1 MSLPL
6 DTVQQPPIQQPTVLE
21 AMSKMNPNRLNNE
34 GKGKAALQNDHDKP
48 IDDETQKARTFS
60 KPHYVTVSNGPTSAH
75 AARLQAMLDSGYGS
89 STAGDETADM
99 AMLPDLPL
107 LPRDGGGPDAQGTSI
122 EQLWYDRH
130 RAVLGRSVDRVI
142 QLLKSLQEI
151 NVSWNVFYPAPDQ
164 VQGGPTMPNPRPNL
178 MRAQSAALPDT
189 TTMYRAAPRMIRRCD
204 TSYEDNVN
212 AESSKTAEE
221 RGESIP
227 RLLAS
232 QISPQLAVLNIDLK
246 LGHLRQAD
254 LIHTLE
260 RSSVASLL
268 DEKIRSAVSHLQS
281 LRGRIEDL
289 SSKILITGDVNA
301 GKSTFC
307 NALLRRKILPE
318 DQQPCTAIFCEVLDA
333 TENDNVEEV
342 HAVHLDTTYDR
353 RDEQTYDTYAFEHLA
368 DIVSDNTKYYQCKV
382 YVRDTR
388 ATNQSLLNNG
398 TVQITL
404 IDAPGLNSHTA
415 KTTAVF
421 ARQEEIDVVIFVV
434 SATNHFTISAQ
445 EFITAAAAEKAYLF
459 MVVNGFDAIRDKE
472 RCRKTILTQLVGLS
486 PRTLKESSELVH
498 FVSSQAVPLET
509 SRPGGSEGDG
519 KPDDDGDGDG
529 DDPSGDPKG
538 KGKDVESIRD
548 FDKLEESLRRFILEK
563 RARSK
568 LAPAKHYLL
577 NILNDMNILAT
588 ANCEVAQ
595 LELDKG
601 IQALQQLEPRLK
613 TIKEAVFEVDNKT
626 EDIIE
631 TTHEEVYNRT
641 RSALTEVIATASDRI
656 DHLGIPYPG
665 LFGVMNYSEDI
676 KEAILREIADSVT
689 NCEEHARASAVKGV
703 NMIKQLGL
711 LHLGDEYENLTFH
724 PAAMFRRKRDELAKQ
739 IHVST
744 EFLDFVEW
752 PVLLE
757 GKNLANV
764 DTALKVA
771 TAVGGGW
778 IGFHTWMD
786 QAFMAARVMGNI
798 NLRKAVLPGILCT
811 GLFAV
816 ACVIWRIPI
825 VHPRRLSAKIA
836 AKLAEIDYVHAN
848 ATRISGSVR
857 KVLRI
862 PSNNIRADL
871 DRAVKDVGER
881 RDESLR
887 VKAQS
892 SVALTYFRN
901 LVQDSA
907 KQKTAVEGLELE
919 AYSQA

>member
-1 MSLPL
+1 
-6 DTVQQPPIQQPTVLE
+6 
-21 AMSKMNPNRLNNE
+21 MNPNRSNNE
-34 GKGKAALQNDHDKP
+34 RKGKAPMKNEHDEP
-48 IDDETQKARTFS
+48 LAEQTRNPQTFS
-60 KPHYVTVSNGPTSAH
+60 QPHYMTVGNGPTSAH

-89 STAGDETADM
+89 STAGDEAADM

-107 LPRDGGGPDAQGTSI
+107 LPRDSSGIDAHSQAQGTSI
-122 EQLWYDRH
+122 EQLCYDRH

-142 QLLKSLQEI
+142 QLLTILQEI
-151 NVSWNVFYPAPDQ
+151 NVGWSIYYPTTDGA
-164 VQGGPTMPNPRPNL
+164 QGGPKAPNLRPNL
-178 MRAQSAALPDT
+178 MRAQSAALPET
-189 TTMYRAAPRMIRRCD
+189 TTMHRDSSRMIRRCD
-204 TSYEDNVN
+204 TSYQDDLN
-212 AESSKTAEE
+212 AESSKMAEE
-221 RGESIP
+221 RGGIAP

-232 QISPQLAVLNIDLK
+232 QLSPQLAVLNIDLK

-254 LIHTLE
+254 LVHTLE

-281 LRGRIEDL
+281 LRARIEDL

-307 NALLRRKILPE
+307 NALLRRKVLPE

-333 TENDNVEEV
+333 MENDNVEEV
-342 HAVHLDTTYDR
+342 HAVHLDTTYNR
-353 RDEQTYDTYAFEHLA
+353 RDEQTYDIYAFEHLA
-368 DIVSDNTKYYQCKV
+368 DIVSDNTKYHQCKV

-421 ARQEEIDVVIFVV
+421 SRQEEIDVVIFVV

-459 MVVNGFDAIRDKE
+459 MVVNGFDAIRNKE
-472 RCRKTILTQLVGLS
+472 RCRKAILTQLVGLS

-498 FVSSQAVPLET
+498 FVSSQAVPLED
-509 SRPGGSEGDG
+509 SQSGGSGDDST
-519 KPDDDGDGDG
+519 PDGDG
-529 DDPSGDPKG
+529 DDPNDDPKG

-577 NILNDMNILAT
+577 NILNDINILA
-588 ANCEVAQ
+588 AENCEIAR

-601 IQALQQLEPRLK
+601 IRSLQELEPQLEK
-613 TIKEAVFEVDNKT
+613 MKEAVLEVDNKT

-631 TTHEEVYNRT
+631 TMQGEVYNSTRT
-641 RSALTEVIATASDRI
+641 ILTEVITHAGDRI
-656 DHLGIPYPG
+656 HHLDAPYPG
-665 LFGVMNYSEDI
+665 LFSVMSYSEDI
-676 KEAILREIADSVT
+676 KDAILTDISASVT
-689 NCEEHARASAVKGV
+689 KCEEHARASAVKGV

-711 LHLGDEYENLTFH
+711 LHLGDEYQNLTFH

-739 IHVST
+739 IHIST
-744 EFLDFVEW
+744 EFSDFVEW
-752 PVLLE
+752 PLLFE
-757 GKNLANV
+757 GENFTNV

-778 IGFHTWMD
+778 IGIQTWMD
-786 QAFMAARVMGNI
+786 QAVMAARLVGNI
-798 NLRKAVLPGILCT
+798 NLRRAVLPGIVCT
-811 GLFAV
+811 GLLAV
-816 ACVIWRIPI
+816 AYIIWRIPT
-825 VHPRRLSAKIA
+825 VHPRRISAKIA

-862 PSNNIRADL
+862 PSNNIRVDL

-887 VKAQS
+887 VKAES
-892 SVALTYFRN
+892 NVALTCFRN

-907 KQKTAVEGLELE
+907 KQKTSIEGLDLE
-919 AYSQA
+919 AYLQT

>member
-1 MSLPL
+1 
-6 DTVQQPPIQQPTVLE
+6 
-21 AMSKMNPNRLNNE
+21 MSKMNPNRPNNE
-34 GKGKAALQNDHDKP
+34 SKGKAPMKNEHEEPMDGQTRNP
-48 IDDETQKARTFS
+48 QTFS
-60 KPHYVTVSNGPTSAH
+60 QPYYMMVGNGPTSAH

-89 STAGDETADM
+89 STAGDEAADM

-107 LPRDGGGPDAQGTSI
+107 LPHDGSGSGAHSLAQGTSI

-142 QLLKSLQEI
+142 HLLTTLQEI
-151 NVSWNVFYPAPDQ
+151 NVSWNVFYPTSEQAQ
-164 VQGGPTMPNPRPNL
+164 SGPKTPNPRPNF

-189 TTMYRAAPRMIRRCD
+189 TTMYRDSPRMIRRSD
-204 TSYEDNVN
+204 TSYQDDVN
-212 AESSKTAEE
+212 AESSRMAEE
-221 RGESIP
+221 RGGTAP

-232 QISPQLAVLNIDLK
+232 QLSPQLAVLNIDLK

-254 LIHTLE
+254 LVHTLE
-260 RSSVASLL
+260 RTSVASLL

-281 LRGRIEDL
+281 LRARIEDL

-307 NALLRRKILPE
+307 NALLRRK
-318 DQQPCTAIFCEVLDA
+318 VLDA
-333 TENDNVEEV
+333 MENDNVEEV
-342 HAVHLDTTYDR
+342 HAVHLDTTYNR
-353 RDEQTYDTYAFEHLA
+353 RDEQTYDIYAFKHLA
-368 DIVSDNTKYYQCKV
+368 DIVSDNTKYHQCKV

-398 TVQITL
+398 TVQMTL

-459 MVVNGFDAIRDKE
+459 MVVNGFDAIRNKE
-472 RCRKTILTQLVGLS
+472 RCRKAILTQLVGLS

-498 FVSSQAVPLET
+498 FVSSQAVPLDD
-509 SRPGGSEGDG
+509 SRSGGSG
-519 KPDDDGDGDG
+519 DDGTPDGDG
-529 DDPSGDPKG
+529 DDPNDDPKG

-577 NILNDMNILAT
+577 NILNDINILAA
-588 ANCEVAQ
+588 ANSEIAQ

-601 IQALQQLEPRLK
+601 IRTLQELEPQLK
-613 TIKEAVFEVDNKT
+613 KMKDAVLEVENKT
-626 EDIIE
+626 GDIIE
-631 TTHEEVYNRT
+631 TMHAEVYNSTRT
-641 RSALTEVIATASDRI
+641 ILTEIITHAGDRI
-656 DHLGIPYPG
+656 DHLDIPYP
-665 LFGVMNYSEDI
+665 
-676 KEAILREIADSVT
+676 EISASVT
-689 NCEEHARASAVKGV
+689 KCEEHARVSAVKGV

-711 LHLGDEYENLTFH
+711 LHLGDEYQNLTFH
-724 PAAMFRRKRDELAKQ
+724 PAAIFRRKRDELAKQ
-739 IHVST
+739 IHIST
-744 EFLDFVEW
+744 EFSDFVEW
-752 PVLLE
+752 PVLFG
-757 GKNLANV
+757 GKNLTNV

-778 IGFHTWMD
+778 IGIQTWMD
-786 QAFMAARVMGNI
+786 QAFMAARVVGSI
-798 NLRKAVLPGILCT
+798 NLRRAVLPSIICT

-816 ACVIWRIPI
+816 ACIIWRIPT
-825 VHPRRLSAKIA
+825 VHPRRISAKIA

-848 ATRISGSVR
+848 ATRISSSVR
-857 KVLRI
+857 KVLGI
-862 PSNNIRADL
+862 PANNIRVDL

-881 RDESLR
+881 RDENLR
-887 VKAQS
+887 VKAES
-892 SVALTYFRN
+892 NMALTYFRN

-907 KQKTAVEGLELE
+907 KQKTAIEGLELE
-919 AYSQA
+919 AYSQT

>member
-1 MSLPL
+1 
-6 DTVQQPPIQQPTVLE
+6 
-21 AMSKMNPNRLNNE
+21 MNTNRPNNE
-34 GKGKAALQNDHDKP
+34 GKGKAAMQNDHDKP
-48 IDDETQKARTFS
+48 IDDETQKPPTFS
-60 KPHYVTVSNGPTSAH
+60 KPQYMTVGNGSTSAH

-89 STAGDETADM
+89 STAGDEAADI

-107 LPRDGGGPDAQGTSI
+107 LPRDGGGPDAHGASI

-130 RAVLGRSVDRVI
+130 RAVLGRSVDRAI
-142 QLLKSLQEI
+142 HLLRSLQEI
-151 NVSWNVFYPAPDQ
+151 NVSWSVFYPAPDQ
-164 VQGGPTMPNPRPNL
+164 GQGGPEMHNPRPNL
-178 MRAQSAALPDT
+178 MRAQSAALPDP
-189 TTMYRAAPRMIRRCD
+189 TTMHRAAPRMIRRCD
-204 TSYEDNVN
+204 TSYQDDVN

-221 RGESIP
+221 RGESAP
-227 RLLAS
+227 RLIAS
-232 QISPQLAVLNIDLK
+232 QVSPQLAVLNIDLK

-254 LIHTLE
+254 LVHTLE

-268 DEKIRSAVSHLQS
+268 DERIRSAVSHLQS

-289 SSKILITGDVNA
+289 SSKVLITGDVNA

-318 DQQPCTAIFCEVLDA
+318 DQQPCTAIFCEVLGA

-368 DIVSDNTKYYQCKV
+368 DIVSDDTKYCQCKV

-398 TVQITL
+398 TVQIAL

-445 EFITAAAAEKAYLF
+445 EFIAAAAAEKAYLF
-459 MVVNGFDAIRDKE
+459 MVVNGFDAIRDRE

-509 SRPGGSEGDG
+509 SRPGRSKGDG
-519 KPDDDGDGDG
+519 TPDGDG
-529 DDPSGDPKG
+529 DDDDPKG

-588 ANCEVAQ
+588 ANRKVAQ

-601 IQALQQLEPRLK
+601 IQALEELEPRLK

-631 TTHEEVYNRT
+631 STHQEVYNRT
-641 RSALTEVIATASDRI
+641 RSALNEVIATAGDRI
-656 DHLGIPYPG
+656 DYLGIPYPG
-665 LFGVMNYSEDI
+665 LLGVMNYSEDI
-676 KEAILREIADSVT
+676 KEAILTEIAESVT

-711 LHLGDEYENLTFH
+711 VHLGDEYENLTFH

-752 PVLLE
+752 PVQLE
-757 GKNLANV
+757 GKNLTNI

-786 QAFMAARVMGNI
+786 QALMAARVMGNI
-798 NLRKAVLPGILCT
+798 NVGKAVLPGIVCT
-811 GLFAV
+811 GLLAV
-816 ACVIWRIPI
+816 ACVIWRIPT

-848 ATRISGSVR
+848 ATRISGRVR
-857 KVLRI
+857 RVLGI
-862 PSNNIRADL
+862 PSNNIRVDL

-892 SVALTYFRN
+892 SVALTYFGS

-907 KQKTAVEGLELE
+907 KQKTAVEGLDLE
-919 AYSQA
+919 AHSQA